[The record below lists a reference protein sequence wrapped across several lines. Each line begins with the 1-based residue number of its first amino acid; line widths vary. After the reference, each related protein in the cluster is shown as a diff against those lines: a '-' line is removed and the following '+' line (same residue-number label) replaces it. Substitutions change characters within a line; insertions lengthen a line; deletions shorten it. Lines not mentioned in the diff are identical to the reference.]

1 VKEFREGVFL
11 LKFILGKNN
20 IMKITRRDAIRN
32 CLILTVGAIVPAC
45 QQEKSRPAITYRHL
59 SIDRKQERLISE
71 VSETIIPV
79 TDTPGAKDTYT
90 HLFVLKML
98 DDGYSKDEQQQFI
111 KGMKEFEDLSQKKFD
126 KSFVDCNLLQQEEL
140 VRNYINNKDVSDD
153 VAAFFKIMKKLTVQG
168 YMTSKYYL
176 TNVQVYKLV
185 PGKFNGCV
193 PVASLNQKGIS
204 I

>member
-1 VKEFREGVFL
+1 M
-11 LKFILGKNN
+11 N
-20 IMKITRRDAIRN
+20 ITRRNAIKH
-32 CLILTVGAIVPAC
+32 CLMISVGAAIVPSC
-45 QQEKSRPAITYRHL
+45 MQEKSRPAIVYKHL
-59 SIDRKQERLISE
+59 SIDGSDEKLITE

-98 DDGYSKDEQQQFI
+98 DDCYTKEQQQQFL
-111 KGMKEFEDLSQKKFD
+111 KGMKEFEKISQKKFD
-126 KSFVDCNLLQQEEL
+126 KSFVDCNVLQREEL
-140 VRNYINNKDVSDD
+140 IRNNINSKEVSEDVS
-153 VAAFFKIMKKLTVQG
+153 AFFNIMKKLTVQG

-185 PGKFNGCV
+185 PGKFHGCV
-193 PVASLNQKGIS
+193 PVTSLNQKGAS